1 MNSIALIFVWLIF
14 IFFLLRSFNWISSGF
29 LFLFL
34 GRWWGRAQEAP
45 VDGTGHHQRNIS
57 RSFSQ
62 TARRERFRPSQHM
75 WVLFIH
81 IHMKKKTNLSLHWL
95 FHYFGSPFIYLFLF
109 SFFFF
114 FFFVIIYFVLF
125 CFVFLSQNDLTF
137 VSTFYFPR
145 CEIDGINVL
154 EFVANTEKKTWL

>member
-1 MNSIALIFVWLIF
+1 MCVELLNLFQWRWCGSNPNVKPAETNLPSNSNWISSQRLIDEFNRFDFCLINF
-14 IFFLLRSFNWISSGF
+14 YFFLLRSFNWISSGF

-95 FHYFGSPFIYLFLF
+95 FHYFGSPFIYLFI
-109 SFFFF
+109 FF
-114 FFFVIIYFVLF
+114 L
-125 CFVFLSQNDLTF
+125 
-137 VSTFYFPR
+137 
-145 CEIDGINVL
+145 
-154 EFVANTEKKTWL
+154 